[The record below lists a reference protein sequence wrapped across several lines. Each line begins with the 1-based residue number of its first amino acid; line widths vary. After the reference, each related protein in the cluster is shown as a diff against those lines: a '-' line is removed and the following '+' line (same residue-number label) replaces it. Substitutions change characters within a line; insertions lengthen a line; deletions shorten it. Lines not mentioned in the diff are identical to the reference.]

1 MKSSKILFTAFVIF
15 IASSCSKKTNYPS
28 SSKNPEDNEEKII
41 TDAYGSQ
48 SARNYTGSAG
58 VVKNQGISVGLD
70 LYLGKISGVSITG
83 QGASAEIRIRGYS
96 SLSGGI
102 GTSSNDFSSDSMN
115 ASASVGEPLF
125 VLNGSPFNGRFAD
138 LYSSLNVND
147 IKNVTVLKDASSTAM
162 YGSRGANGV
171 VVINLKKGETK

>member
-1 MKSSKILFTAFVIF
+1 MQKLILAFLAIFTIE
-15 IASSCSKKTNYPS
+15 SCSQKVNQPKLEEEQEQ
-28 SSKNPEDNEEKII
+28 KMIEDP
-41 TDAYGSQ
+41 YGSQ

-58 VVKNQGISVGLD
+58 VVKNQGLSVGLD

-96 SLSGGI
+96 TLGNTGGVSGFAADAMN
-102 GTSSNDFSSDSMN
+102 SS
-115 ASASVGEPLF
+115 AAIGEPIF
-125 VLNGSPFNGRFAD
+125 VLNGTVFNGRFAD

-147 IKNVTVLKDASSTAM
+147 INNVTVLKDASSTAM

-171 VVINLKKGETK
+171 VVINLKKGDSR

>member
-1 MKSSKILFTAFVIF
+1 MKTLHFLFLALVF
-15 IASSCSKKTNYPS
+15 SLLSCSKKTNYPKA
-28 SSKNPEDNEEKII
+28 SKVPEENEEKMI
-41 TDAYGSQ
+41 TDAYGTQ

-83 QGASAEIRIRGYS
+83 QGSSAEIRIRGYS
-96 SLSGGI
+96 SLGGV
-102 GTSSNDFSSDSMN
+102 GGASTNDFSSDSMN
-115 ASASVGEPLF
+115 ASAAIGEPLF
-125 VLNGSPFNGRFAD
+125 VLNGSIYNGRFAD

>member
-1 MKSSKILFTAFVIF
+1 MKINKLLTLSLFVFF
-15 IASSCSKKTNYPS
+15 CSSCSKKTSFPN
-28 SSKNPEDNEEKII
+28 SSKNTDDNEERII
-41 TDAYGSQ
+41 SDAYGSQ

-70 LYLGKISGVSITG
+70 LYLGKISGISITG

-96 SLSGGI
+96 SLGGG
-102 GTSSNDFSSDSMN
+102 GTSSNDFASDAMN
-115 ASASVGEPLF
+115 SSASIGEPLF
-125 VLNGSPFNGRFAD
+125 VMNGAVYTGRFSD

-147 IKNVTVLKDASSTAM
+147 IKNVTVLKDASSSGI

-171 VVINLKKGETK
+171 VIINLKKGDER